1 MPTIP
6 EVIGERIKYFRKQ
19 RKLSREKLSEL
30 ADLHPTYIGQLER
43 GEKNPS
49 VETIFKICVGL
60 DLPVSSFL
68 EKVDEYQTTEY
79 TIHNQ
84 KIAPEDNFPLKAY
97 ELLYTESRD
106 NQKLLYELLLMA
118 KQYDK

>member
-1 MPTIP
+1 VPTIP

-19 RKLSREKLSEL
+19 RKLSQEKLSEL